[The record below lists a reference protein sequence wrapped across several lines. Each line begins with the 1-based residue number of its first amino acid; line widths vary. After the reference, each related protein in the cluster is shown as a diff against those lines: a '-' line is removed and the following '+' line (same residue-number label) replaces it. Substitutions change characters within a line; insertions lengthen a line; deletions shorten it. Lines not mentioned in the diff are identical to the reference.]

1 MSANLELNADAL
13 SVYRAL
19 LNFSDAMAHEA
30 KDIVYDRVRRS
41 FSNSSVVHS
50 LHKLSSSPIALD
62 ESDSIPLSEKEC
74 AHQFIR
80 AFLHM
85 HDEQLHAVIIAYMR
99 LHYEIIS
106 DADAFTA
113 LIFVIQR
120 EITVCFNCSESWDIA
135 MLRESLKPYKI
146 DRDNNSETDEK
157 QYTVL
162 VALHHGLKTLG
173 LDIVWIE
180 WIANWKNTLKLLYAK
195 HSPLHWITRFSH
207 IEFKC
212 FPQEK
217 MDNFFT
223 MDYFGTPKKLPSVK
237 QCTKYL
243 AQLMFGCNLV
253 KDQDDRWILDNPLTP
268 THELNTGLDKR
279 HPKYNLAKRITQG
292 DYDVMKP
299 GRLWETKKQ
308 DLLNEFLVPDRR
320 WKPAW
325 GYNAQY
331 LVLLDSEQFLV
342 EYDPQ
347 THGPVLPCQKIETYK
362 YEKDLKNPKWDK
374 TSKSLRTTWIDNQTF
389 LHIGPKRSEVQK
401 RIWYTRNVWK
411 QKLGYM
417 KTAINNQEFEH
428 WTDERLIETLKS
440 YGYDPKYSEE
450 GFRGMAQWAQ
460 WVKLAE
466 EQGEIVRIIKEDMK
480 ADPASHTK
488 EELDAAVAKLT
499 ELKAKVDYSI
509 IFKLIRSFSEWIEY
523 CSDKDW
529 WFRDKVGNAD
539 GNRFTSRL
547 ARIVYQVFDVHT
559 IWTEV
564 EANFLQQAENFVISI
579 PPKNYQVKEELG
591 RNQANWPK
599 EACEIYRKLFEQ
611 WQPAIRPNNQR
622 HWLTQGFELNRCKNV
637 MIRKWL
643 YDIEDIGPHPLKYEL
658 QSTLWKAD
666 KDRDQAR
673 VFYNLREIIKKKW
686 NSEQTI
692 YGGDK
697 SSFTYIWLC
706 PYEPLEIQ
714 KQLPSLSAED
724 ERPLSAEDEE
734 RKVLL
739 AERPS
744 RGSRD
749 RPRAIPG
756 PEWKQERMQKHVD
769 AQNSLKVILHNK
781 VMTLTAHMG
790 ISEDYI
796 TKLAKTI
803 CKNVSDRGLSF
814 IMFDKQ
820 ANTNLILAIA
830 QARQEVD
837 ESSTSWIAQCVL
849 NVSSEMSVKS
859 DSQWVKYEEETDPS
873 SKSTKSIFVFFDALY
888 IHEALSD
895 LEDPWGHVQ
904 QCKQHIFDQLKLYYN
919 PAFNSRYQ
927 LAESTWLRKPLQHSD
942 TKAIKDS
949 GTTAVNVK
957 MDMPFT
963 FQTHGFLPVKQEE
976 VVFFAHTELAAFEN
990 IHAQVQFTFKCVKV
1004 KEDGNCLFHSINH
1017 SFKDFEPK
1025 TLRILAANALH
1036 EACENN
1042 LMYHNEH
1049 NEFSLSY
1056 VEMVEQTSIN
1066 EGYGRYKEYIR
1077 AFETDTRLWPE
1088 DYVVKLMADIIK
1100 RTIIVYQRNRG
1111 VPPAISGLIRF
1122 VEFHKLANDYQ
1133 LRQLKSCD
1141 TMTALLQVFSG
1152 SVGDESVDRTV
1163 QAKACEFSAQ
1173 WQVQQSEKLTNVW
1186 QRQSAAKKHF
1196 LPPWKQWKHGD
1207 PDDDAKALSNTFY
1220 GPLNEDEAREFGK
1233 HWWPDFWVDRGSTKL
1248 TEVLLQEVARM
1259 AMHNPSHPDASCIE
1273 PVRVLYNGNNH
1284 YEALEFVSSSEQD
1297 TRAQWLR
1304 EELAEKAKRIL
1315 QSRANQASPGTEND
1329 ANIANSSIMLAM
1341 LEAEESQN
1349 KSDAKNYE
1357 KLQAA
1362 GKDYKIDPDDG
1373 YGVTQAE
1380 AERGNMYVKGITDLD
1395 QELVEA
1401 IAREAPYNDSSAPS
1415 ATATSWAD
1423 EDDSGFFMMDFSR
1436 PAWERRL
1443 PYKLKSPTHK
1453 AKQINILNVFANR
1466 VQIWTQPESKY
1477 DQVKNMNKAKYL
1489 LYLLYSDVQ
1498 SLINRQTY
1506 AFVKEHMDSI
1516 TRHQMELQDNRYQTT
1531 PEMTQKQVVEQSWK
1545 KIEDRLQWIGD
1556 EALRQIYI
1564 KKKEMVDGIL
1574 QQVIRE
1580 RTGAAALEKEKT
1592 QSNESS
1598 ETSSSKENTSDASD
1612 ANGVIKNKSSRG
1624 EESHSAQ
1631 KYDQT
1636 PTVFPKIAVATA
1648 ADIKEVE
1655 KRFKQQFQKEIA
1667 KQANYR
1673 DVQPTQTNQSD
1684 ETSGGGHDSLGDFGG
1699 FEFVPSPRGEKGK
1712 GGNGGTHGQKDG
1724 TDRGGRQHGQAAKLN
1739 NQANE
1744 SAEGRNGQSYNPRP
1758 TGPFTNNDEACIS
1771 NIYLV
1776 TPDCAPVAFR
1786 SDYFVLAI
1794 PLRAARDDHC

>member
-1 MSANLELNADAL
+1 
-13 SVYRAL
+13 
-19 LNFSDAMAHEA
+19 MAHEA

-195 HSPLHWITRFSH
+195 HSPLHWITRCSH

-212 FPQEK
+212 FTQEK

-223 MDYFGTPKKLPSVK
+223 MDYFGTQKKLPSVK

-292 DYDVMKP
+292 DYNVMKP

-308 DLLNEFLVPDRR
+308 DLLNEFLVSDQR

-362 YEKDLKNPKWDK
+362 TEVDLDNPIWDR
-374 TSKSLRTTWIDNQTF
+374 TSHSLRTTWIDKQTF

-401 RIWYTRNVWK
+401 RIWYTRHVWK
-411 QKLGYM
+411 QKLGEM
-417 KTAINNQEFEH
+417 KTAILSQEYH
-428 WTDERLIETLKS
+428 RQTDEQLIEILES
-440 YGYDPKYSEE
+440 FGYDPKYSEE
-450 GFRGMAQWAQ
+450 E
-460 WVKLAE
+460 K
-466 EQGEIVRIIKEDMK
+466 
-480 ADPASHTK
+480 
-488 EELDAAVAKLT
+488 
-499 ELKAKVDYSI
+499 KVEYST
-509 IFKLIRSFSEWIEY
+509 IFDLIGSFSEWIEY
-523 CSDKDW
+523 CSVEEW

-622 HWLTQGFELNRCKNV
+622 HWLTRGFNLNRLKNV

-666 KDRDQAR
+666 KNKDQAR

-744 RGSRD
+744 RGSHD

-803 CKNVSDRGLSF
+803 CKKETDRGLSF

-820 ANTNLILAIA
+820 ANTSLILAIA
-830 QARQEVD
+830 KARQEVD
-837 ESSTSWIAQCVL
+837 EDPYSWITQCVL

-873 SKSTKSIFVFFDALY
+873 SKSTKSIFVFFDDEY
-888 IHEALSD
+888 GGEALND
-895 LEDPWGHVQ
+895 LEDCWGHVQ
-904 QCKQHIFDQLKLYYN
+904 QRKQHIFDQLKLYYN

-942 TKAIKDS
+942 TKAIQDS
-949 GTTAVNVK
+949 ETTAVNVK

-990 IHAQVQFTFKCVKV
+990 IHAQVQFTFKCVQV
-1004 KEDGNCLFHSINH
+1004 EMDGNCLFHSIYH
-1017 SFKDFEPK
+1017 SFKYFEPK
-1025 TLRILAANALH
+1025 KLRRLAANALH
-1036 EACENN
+1036 EACQNN
-1042 LMYHNEH
+1042 LVYHNEH

-1056 VEMVEQTSIN
+1056 VDMVMQTSSD
-1066 EGYGRYKEYIR
+1066 ERYGNYKAYIQ
-1077 AFETDTRLWPE
+1077 AFKTKTSLWAE

-1141 TMTALLQVFSG
+1141 TMAALLQVFRG
-1152 SVGDESVDRTV
+1152 STV
-1163 QAKACEFSAQ
+1163 QAKACEFSTQ
-1173 WQVQQSEKLTNVW
+1173 WQVQQSEKLTHVW
-1186 QRQSAAKKHF
+1186 QRQGAAMKHF
-1196 LPPWKQWKHGD
+1196 LPPWKQGKHGD

-1248 TEVLLQEVARM
+1248 TEVLLQEVGQM
-1259 AMHNPSHPDASCIE
+1259 AIHNPSHPDASLE

-1304 EELAEKAKRIL
+1304 EELAETARRKL
-1315 QSRANQASPGTEND
+1315 QSRANQASPGTEYD
-1329 ANIANSSIMLAM
+1329 EDIANSWIAM
-1341 LEAEESQN
+1341 LEAEESKN
-1349 KSDAKNYE
+1349 KSDAEQHEN
-1357 KLQAA
+1357 LLAA

-1373 YGVTQAE
+1373 YGPTQRE
-1380 AERGNMYVKGITDLD
+1380 AEISGTLYVPEVVNLPP
-1395 QELVEA
+1395 ELVEA
-1401 IAREAPYNDSSAPS
+1401 SAREAPYNDSSAPS

-1423 EDDSGFFMMDFSR
+1423 EDDFGFFMMDFSL
-1436 PAWERRL
+1436 PPWERRL

-1477 DQVKNMNKAKYL
+1477 DQVTNMNKAKYL

-1531 PEMTQKQVVEQSWK
+1531 PEMTQEQVVEKSWK

-1556 EALRQIYI
+1556 EALRQIFR
-1564 KKKEMVDGIL
+1564 KKKDLVDDIL

-1598 ETSSSKENTSDASD
+1598 ETSSSKANTSDASD

-1636 PTVFPKIAVATA
+1636 PTVFPKLAVATA

-1655 KRFKQQFQKEIA
+1655 KRVKQQFQKEMA
-1667 KQANYR
+1667 MQANHR
-1673 DVQPTQTNQSD
+1673 DVQPTQKNQSD

-1699 FEFVPSPRGEKGK
+1699 FEFVPSPRGER
-1712 GGNGGTHGQKDG
+1712 GNGGTHGQKDG
-1724 TDRGGRQHGQAAKLN
+1724 TDRAGRQHGQAKKKDQEAKDINATKTPLAKPRN
-1739 NQANE
+1739 NHVE
-1744 SAEGRNGQSYNPRP
+1744 AE
-1758 TGPFTNNDEACIS
+1758 DMS

-1776 TPDCAPVAFR
+1776 TPDCAPVASR